1 VTSLSFRWEVLRYEL
16 AAPDH
21 IRFSRG
27 SFAAL
32 DALVDTLHAALV
44 DVPEN
49 YDLLNQRLT
58 VALGNYDEACAILG
72 GWPTLMD
79 FAEAL
84 AWHVSSVRLGAV
96 TRNIAEAVA
105 QFDRS
110 KCDIAGLARNV
121 LSKIVGEPVTD
132 IDDLQQFWRGLLAK
146 LSRLRSLEPAFRRIS
161 ETCRELAAAG
171 AVNWADRLR
180 AEAASAEADLVV
192 PADWQEAWDWA
203 SQLAYLEKIGATGD
217 LAQLHAQRLS
227 IEKELRDRFARL
239 VKERTFFNLAVTM
252 KGTAKAA
259 LQGFANIIRRLG
271 AGGGQRA
278 VLHRQNARQAMERC
292 YDAVPCWIMP
302 SWRVSEQLPAA
313 LGSFDLVILDEASQ
327 SDAREIPTLLRGKKV
342 LVVGDD
348 RQVSPSVAF
357 LSIANVQRLR
367 QNYLAEFPFGS
378 EVEPGSSIYDL
389 ARVMFPDRFVMLKEH
404 FRCVEPIIRF
414 SMKFYNQE
422 LVPLRVPK
430 ASERLD
436 RYLH

>member
-1 VTSLSFRWEVLRYEL
+1 MTNSE
-16 AAPDH
+16 
-21 IRFSRG
+21 
-27 SFAAL
+27 
-32 DALVDTLHAALV
+32 
-44 DVPEN
+44 
-49 YDLLNQRLT
+49 
-58 VALGNYDEACAILG
+58 EARAILG
-72 GWPTLMD
+72 GWRTLAD

-84 AWHVSSVRLGAV
+84 ARHAASLRLAAV

-110 KCDIAGLARNV
+110 KSDIAGLARTV
-121 LSKIVGEPVTD
+121 LSNAVGESVTD
-132 IDDLQQFWRGLLAK
+132 IGELQRFWRGLLAK
-146 LSRLRSLEPAFRRIS
+146 LDRLRSLEPAVRRIS
-161 ETCRELAAAG
+161 ETCRALNAAG

-180 AEAASAEADLVV
+180 KEAASAEADLVI
-192 PADWQEAWDWA
+192 PPDWQEAWDWA
-203 SQLAYLEKIGATGD
+203 SQLAYLEMIGATDD

-227 IEKELRDRFARL
+227 TEKELRDGFARL

-252 KGTAKAA
+252 KGSAKAA

-271 AGGGQRA
+271 TGSGQRA
-278 VLHRQNARQAMERC
+278 VLHRQNARQAMEGC

-367 QNYLAEFPFGS
+367 QNFLAEFPFRA
-378 EVEPGSSIYDL
+378 EVEPGASIYDL
-389 ARVMFPDRFVMLKEH
+389 ARVMFPDRLPSTAVRRWL
-404 FRCVEPIIRF
+404 
-414 SMKFYNQE
+414 S
-422 LVPLRVPK
+422 
-430 ASERLD
+430 AS
-436 RYLH
+436 